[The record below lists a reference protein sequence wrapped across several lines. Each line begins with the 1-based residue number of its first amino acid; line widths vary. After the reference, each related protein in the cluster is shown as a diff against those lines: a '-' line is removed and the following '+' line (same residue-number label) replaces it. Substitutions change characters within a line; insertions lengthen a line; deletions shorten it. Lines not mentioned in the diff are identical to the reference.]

1 MMAQASQQLVQPP
14 MASTIDNLTQNGL
27 ESRFDKTIHFAV
39 ISLNPVNMW

>member
-14 MASTIDNLTQNGL
+14 MALTIYNLTQNGL
-27 ESRFDKTIHFAV
+27 ESRFGMMIHFAV